1 MSKVLEADPVVSE
14 SGKLN
19 SGTDYREVLEAFRQ
33 VAEAISA
40 QSDSER
46 SDPDGLLHLI
56 AAKICSLLSICRCS
70 VYLKDP
76 DTHLFHGQ
84 VGETGRRDDAAIKRL
99 TAGVESD
106 GFTREILARKEPVLI
121 RNAKSDP
128 RPVRSTMREW
138 QVESMLGVPMIHNH
152 QVIGLLF
159 LDNADEPH
167 DYTDSEQE
175 MAATFA
181 NLAAIAVS
189 QAQRTNH
196 LASSFKTVARQIELL
211 RKSSAIEDR
220 LTNLVLD
227 GASMGEIASTVAS
240 LTAKPCAIYDNKYN
254 RLAMETP
261 EGEAA
266 PAQVFDEDRRSR
278 PAVAKAISGIEAK
291 QPSVIGPI
299 PSAGLPHRYM
309 VTPVTLHDDN
319 WGYVVI
325 TAQTS
330 QLSAMDT
337 IVARRA
343 STIIAL
349 ELTAEQRAADAEVH
363 ARGALARDLIF
374 GSDSDSS
381 LTKRANFH
389 GMDLERP
396 HVVALVTRTASGRRR
411 PPSARK
417 LALALRRQDPTLQS
431 CVSSVKDGVAAI
443 IEVPGDRPT
452 RQKVG
457 AAKEWL
463 AAAAAEA
470 GAGGVT
476 IAISTVCRGVS
487 NFGGA
492 FEQARQVSKC
502 ASELSSE
509 DAPVLAADDLGAGR
523 LLLAAPDSRE
533 TQRFVEDT
541 LGPLIDSDDPAMI
554 TLLVTMGAFYTHGR
568 SIRQSASSLEV
579 HENTIRY
586 RLGRIEEVTGLDLA
600 SNSDDQLAGQMALL
614 VLRLQGHV
622 PSEEE
627 APKEPGDDES
637 ALEA

>member
-1 MSKVLEADPVVSE
+1 MTNLLEAEPVKGSAV
-14 SGKLN
+14 LN
-19 SGTDYREVLEAFRQ
+19 GGTDGANDYREVLEAFRQ
-33 VAEAISA
+33 VAGAIS
-40 QSDSER
+40 DET
-46 SDPDGLLHLI
+46 DPDDLLHLI
-56 AAKICSLLSICRCS
+56 AAKICSLLSIRRCS

-76 DTHLFHGQ
+76 KTELFHGQ
-84 VGETGRRDDAAIKRL
+84 VAETGRKVDAAIKRL

-138 QVESMLGVPMIHNH
+138 DVESMLGVPMVHNH
-152 QVIGLLF
+152 DVIGLLF

-167 DYTDSEQE
+167 EYTESEQE
-175 MAATFA
+175 MAFTFA

-189 QAQRTNH
+189 QSQRTAH
-196 LASSFKTVARQIELL
+196 LASSFKTVARQNKLL

-227 GASMGEIASTVAS
+227 GAGMGEIASTVSS
-240 LTAKPCAIYDNKYN
+240 LTAKPCAIYDNKFN

-261 EGEAA
+261 EGESV
-266 PAQVFDEDRRSR
+266 PAQVFDDDRRGR
-278 PAVAKAISGIEAK
+278 PAVAKVISGLEAK

-299 PSAGLPHRYM
+299 PSASLPYRYL

-330 QLSAMDT
+330 QFSAMDT

-374 GSDSDSS
+374 GTDGDMSMN
-381 LTKRANFH
+381 KRANFH
-389 GMDLERP
+389 GMDLDRP
-396 HVVALVTRTASGRRR
+396 HVVALITRAATGRRR

-417 LALALRRQDPTLQS
+417 FALALRDQKPELQS
-431 CVSSVKDGVAAI
+431 CVSSVKDGVAAVVELPQGI
-443 IEVPGDRPT
+443 AN
-452 RQKVG
+452 RQMV
-457 AAKEWL
+457 ASAKERL
-463 AAAAAEA
+463 IKAAEES
-470 GAGGVT
+470 GSGGVS
-476 IAISTVCRGVS
+476 IAISTVCRGVDS
-487 NFGGA
+487 FSGGYD
-492 FEQARQVSKC
+492 EARQVSKC
-502 ASELSSE
+502 ATELADGES
-509 DAPVLAADDLGAGR
+509 PVLAADDLGAGR
-523 LLLAAPDSRE
+523 LLLAAPNGEE
-533 TQRFVEDT
+533 TRRFADDT
-541 LGPLIDSDDPAMI
+541 LGPLVDENDPAMV
-554 TLLVTMGAFYTHGR
+554 TLLITMSAFYTHSR
-568 SIRQSASSLEV
+568 SIRQSAASLEV

-586 RLGRIEEVTGLDLA
+586 RLGRIEEITGLDLV

-614 VLRLQGHV
+614 ILRLQGRIPAEVEV
-622 PSEEE
+622 PDELPE
-627 APKEPGDDES
+627 ADP
-637 ALEA
+637 EA

>member
-1 MSKVLEADPVVSE
+1 MAQLLEADSRVNGAAVSI
-14 SGKLN
+14 GK
-19 SGTDYREVLEAFRQ
+19 SDGASDYREVLEAFRQ
-33 VAEAISA
+33 VAEAIS
-40 QSDSER
+40 DET
-46 SDPDGLLHLI
+46 DTDDLLHLI
-56 AAKICSLLSICRCS
+56 AAKICSLFSIRRCS
-70 VYLKDP
+70 AYLKDP
-76 DTHLFHGQ
+76 ETDLFHGQ

-138 QVESMLGVPMIHNH
+138 AVESMLGVPMVHN
-152 QVIGLLF
+152 QEVIGLLF

-167 DYTDSEQE
+167 DYTESEQE

-181 NLAAIAVS
+181 NLAAIAVN
-189 QAQRTNH
+189 QAQRTAH
-196 LASSFKTVARQIELL
+196 LASSFRTVARQNKLL

-220 LTNLVLD
+220 LTGLVLD
-227 GASMGEIASTVAS
+227 GAGMGEIASTVSS
-240 LTAKPCAIYDNKYN
+240 LTAKPCAIYDNRYN
-254 RLAMETP
+254 RLAMVTP
-261 EGEAA
+261 EGQSP
-266 PAQVFDEDRRSR
+266 PAQVFDEDRRNR
-278 PAVAKAISGIEAK
+278 PAVAKVISGLEAK

-330 QLSAMDT
+330 QLGAMDT

-374 GSDSDSS
+374 GSDGGNSM
-381 LTKRANFH
+381 TKRANFH
-389 GMDLERP
+389 GMNLERP
-396 HVVALVTRTASGRRR
+396 HVVALITRAASGRRR

-417 LALALRRQDPTLQS
+417 FALALRDQQPGLQS

-443 IEVPGDRPT
+443 IEVPGDVAT
-452 RQKVG
+452 RQMV
-457 AAKEWL
+457 ASAKERL
-463 AAAAAEA
+463 IAAAGDA
-470 GAGGVT
+470 GAGGVS
-476 IAISTVCRGVS
+476 ISISTVCRGADS
-487 NFGGA
+487 FEGA
-492 FEQARQVSKC
+492 YAQARQVSKC
-502 ASELSSE
+502 AGELSSD

-523 LLLAAPDSRE
+523 LLLAAPDGEE
-533 TQRFVEDT
+533 TRRFVEDT
-541 LGPLIDSDDPAMI
+541 LGPLVGSDDPAMV
-554 TLLVTMGAFYTHGR
+554 TLLGTMSAFYTHGR
-568 SIRQSASSLEV
+568 SIRQSAASLEV

-586 RLGRIEEVTGLDLA
+586 RLGRIEEITGLDLA
-600 SNSDDQLAGQMALL
+600 SDSDDQLAGQMALL
-614 VLRLQGHV
+614 VLRLQGRMPAEEDAV
-622 PSEEE
+622 EKTADSSEV
-627 APKEPGDDES
+627 
-637 ALEA
+637 

>member
-1 MSKVLEADPVVSE
+1 MAQLLEAEPTVNGSAA
-14 SGKLN
+14 SGG
-19 SGTDYREVLEAFRQ
+19 SDGATDYREVLEAFRQ
-33 VAEAISA
+33 VAGAIS
-40 QSDSER
+40 DET
-46 SDPDGLLHLI
+46 DPDDLLHLI
-56 AAKICSLLSICRCS
+56 AAKICSLLSIRRCS

-76 DTHLFHGQ
+76 ETELFHGQ
-84 VGETGRRDDAAIKRL
+84 VAETGRKVDAAIKRL

-138 QVESMLGVPMIHNH
+138 EVESMLGVPMIHN
-152 QVIGLLF
+152 QEVIGLLF
-159 LDNADEPH
+159 LDNADDPH
-167 DYTDSEQE
+167 DYTDQEQE

-189 QAQRTNH
+189 QSQRTAR
-196 LASSFKTVARQIELL
+196 LASSFKTVARQNKLL
-211 RKSSAIEDR
+211 RRSSAIEDR
-220 LTNLVLD
+220 LTSLVLD
-227 GASMGEIASTVAS
+227 GASMSEIASTVAS
-240 LTAKPCAIYDNKYN
+240 LTSKPCAIYDNRFN

-261 EGEAA
+261 EGESA
-266 PAQVFDEDRRSR
+266 PAQVFDEDRRNR
-278 PAVAKAISGIEAK
+278 PAVSKAISGIEAK

-319 WGYVVI
+319 WGYIVI
-325 TAQTS
+325 TAQST
-330 QLSAMDT
+330 QLTAMDT

-363 ARGALARDLIF
+363 SRGALARDLIF
-374 GSDSDSS
+374 GTDGNTS

-389 GMDLERP
+389 GMDLDRP
-396 HVVALVTRTASGRRR
+396 HVVALITRAATGRRR

-417 LALALRRQDPTLQS
+417 LALALRNQDPALQS
-431 CVSSVKDGVAAI
+431 CVSSVKDGVAAV
-443 IEVPGDRPT
+443 IEVPGDVAS
-452 RQKVG
+452 RQMVA
-457 AAKEWL
+457 AAKDRL
-463 AAAAAEA
+463 QSAADEA
-470 GAGGVT
+470 GGGGVS
-476 IAISTVCRGVS
+476 ISISTVCRGVDS
-487 NFGGA
+487 FEGA

-523 LLLAAPDSRE
+523 LLLAAPDGEE
-533 TQRFVEDT
+533 TRRFVEDT
-541 LGPLIDSDDPAMI
+541 LGPLTNPDDPAMV

-614 VLRLQGHV
+614 VLRLQGRM

-627 APKEPGDDES
+627 VPEDAQAEA

>member
-1 MSKVLEADPVVSE
+1 MAQLLEAEHVLEGDSAA
-14 SGKLN
+14 LN
-19 SGTDYREVLEAFRQ
+19 GGTDYREVLEAFRQ
-33 VAEAISA
+33 VAEAIS
-40 QSDSER
+40 DET
-46 SDPDGLLHLI
+46 DTDVLLHLI
-56 AAKICSLLSICRCS
+56 AARICSLLSIRRCS

-76 DTHLFHGQ
+76 ETDLFHGQ

-106 GFTREILARKEPVLI
+106 GFTREILARKKPVLI

-138 QVESMLGVPMIHNH
+138 EVESMLGVPMIHNQ

-167 DYTDSEQE
+167 NYTDSEQE

-189 QAQRTNH
+189 QAQRTAH
-196 LASSFKTVARQIELL
+196 LASSFKTVARQNKLL
-211 RKSSAIEDR
+211 RRSSAIEDR

-227 GASMGEIASTVAS
+227 GASMSEVASTVAS
-240 LTAKPCAIYDNKYN
+240 LTNKPCAIYDRKFN

-261 EGEAA
+261 EGEET
-266 PAQVFDEDRRSR
+266 PAQVFDEDRRTR
-278 PAVAKAISGIEAK
+278 PAVSKVISGIEPK

-299 PSAGLPHRYM
+299 PSAGLPYRYM
-309 VTPVTLHDDN
+309 ITPVTLHDDN

-325 TAQTS
+325 TAQSS
-330 QLSAMDT
+330 QLGAMDT

-374 GSDSDSS
+374 GSDGTTS

-396 HVVALVTRTASGRRR
+396 HVVALITRAATGRRR
-411 PPSARK
+411 PPSARR
-417 LALALRRQDPTLQS
+417 LALALRDQDPRLQS

-443 IEVPGDRPT
+443 IEVPGDLVT
-452 RQKVG
+452 RKMV
-457 AAKEWL
+457 ASAKERL
-463 AAAAAEA
+463 VAAAADA

-476 IAISTVCRGVS
+476 ISISTVCRGAGS
-487 NFGGA
+487 
-492 FEQARQVSKC
+492 FEDAYDQARQVSKC
-502 ASELSSE
+502 ASDLSSDE
-509 DAPVLAADDLGAGR
+509 APVLAADDLGAGR
-523 LLLAAPDSRE
+523 LLLAAPDGDE
-533 TQRFVEDT
+533 TRRFVEDT
-541 LGPLIDSDDPAMI
+541 LGPLTDADDPAMV
-554 TLLVTMGAFYTHGR
+554 TLLATMAAFYTHGR
-568 SIRQSASSLEV
+568 SIRQSAASLEV

-586 RLGRIEEVTGLDLA
+586 RLGRIEEVTGLELA
-600 SNSDDQLAGQMALL
+600 SNSDDQLSGQMALL
-614 VLRLQGHV
+614 VLRLQGRL
-622 PSEEE
+622 PSEDDVIEE
-627 APKEPGDDES
+627 PDSDS
-637 ALEA
+637 SSLEA